1 MLMTFLQF
9 STSCDGPIP
18 EPDVISVAGVS
29 LNPTSVEL
37 TEGDKITL
45 TATINPDNATNK
57 KISWKSSDNS
67 VVTVS
72 DGKLSALKVG
82 NATITVTT
90 EDGGKTATCQVTVL
104 MKVIPVSS
112 VSLDKTSVEL
122 TEGDETTLT
131 ATVNPDNATNKN
143 VTWKSNDNSVA
154 TVSDGKI
161 TALNA
166 GTTSITVTTE
176 DSGKTA
182 TCEVKVNAKTV
193 EPEVIPVSSVSLD
206 KTSVELTEGDET
218 TLTAT
223 VNPDNATNKNIT
235 WNSSDNSVATV
246 VNGKVTALKAGT
258 TIITVTTED
267 SGKTATCEVK
277 VNAKTVEPEV
287 IPVSSV
293 SLDKTSVEL
302 TEGDET
308 TLTATVNPDNATN
321 KNITW
326 NSSDNSVATVVNGKV
341 TALKAGTTT
350 ITVTTEDGGKTAT
363 CEVTVVTKTVSV
375 TSVSLDKT
383 SVELIEGSE
392 ITVIATVNPDNATN
406 KNVTWKSSNDSV
418 ATVSDGKITA
428 LKAGTATI
436 TVTTEDGGKTATCDI
451 KVIKKNNDNDDNTVG
466 TGGNE
471 GVDFED
477 WN

>member
-104 MKVIPVSS
+104 MKVVPVSS

-143 VTWKSNDNSVA
+143 VTWKSSDNSVA

-223 VNPDNATNKNIT
+223 VNPDNATNKKVS
-235 WNSSDNSVATV
+235 WKSSNTSVAIV
-246 VNGKVTALKAGT
+246 
-258 TIITVTTED
+258 
-267 SGKTATCEVK
+267 SG
-277 VNAKTVEPEV
+277 
-287 IPVSSV
+287 
-293 SLDKTSVEL
+293 
-302 TEGDET
+302 
-308 TLTATVNPDNATN
+308 
-321 KNITW
+321 
-326 NSSDNSVATVVNGKV
+326 GKV

-392 ITVIATVNPDNATN
+392 ITLIATVNPDNATN

>member
-1 MLMTFLQF
+1 MTFLQF

-104 MKVIPVSS
+104 MKVVPVSS

-143 VTWKSNDNSVA
+143 VTWKSSDNSVA

-206 KTSVELTEGDET
+206 KTSVELTEGGET
-218 TLTAT
+218 TLIAT
-223 VNPDNATNKNIT
+223 VNPDNATNKKVS
-235 WNSSDNSVATV
+235 WKSSNTSVAIV
-246 VNGKVTALKAGT
+246 
-258 TIITVTTED
+258 
-267 SGKTATCEVK
+267 SG
-277 VNAKTVEPEV
+277 
-287 IPVSSV
+287 
-293 SLDKTSVEL
+293 
-302 TEGDET
+302 
-308 TLTATVNPDNATN
+308 
-321 KNITW
+321 
-326 NSSDNSVATVVNGKV
+326 GKV

-392 ITVIATVNPDNATN
+392 ITLIATVNPDNATN